1 MPGVSPVTTR
11 LATKELS
18 LAIHSWGGDGA
29 PVLLSHATG
38 FHGQAWAEVAQ
49 QLVEAGRQVWSF
61 DFRGHGDSDAPSLA
75 VDDYAW
81 AGFARDVAAVA
92 DALELTGRPDLLVA
106 GHSKGAA
113 ALLLAEA
120 DRPDSFARIWAYEP
134 IVFRPGAEGAPRN
147 DFLASSARKR
157 RNAWDS
163 IEAARASYASKPPLN
178 QMTDASLRAYVDY
191 GFRDRGDGVFE
202 LKCPPEVEAQVY
214 TMAPEN
220 GAFDRLPKINA
231 PVHVVVGELSRS
243 IDPRLGA
250 EIVDQL
256 PHGTLEVMPG
266 LDHFGPQQDP
276 DACVASLL
284 RFADQV
290 PTH

>member
-1 MPGVSPVTTR
+1 MLPVTTHLSTPELT
-11 LATKELS
+11 LAV
-18 LAIHSWGGDGA
+18 HDWGGVGA

-38 FHGQAWAEVAQ
+38 FHGLVWAEVATA
-49 QLVEAGRQVWSF
+49 LVAAGRHVWSF
-61 DFRGHGDSDAPSLA
+61 DFRGHGDSDAPPLDTES
-75 VDDYAW
+75 YSW

-92 DALELTGRPDLLVA
+92 DALELTGHPDLVAA

-120 DRPDSFARIWAYEP
+120 DRPGSFARIWAYEP
-134 IVFRPGAEGAPRN
+134 IVFKAGAEGAPRN
-147 DFLASSARKR
+147 DFLANSARKR
-157 RNAWDS
+157 RNEWES

-202 LKCPPEVEAQVY
+202 LKCRPEVEAQVY

-220 GAFDRLPKINA
+220 GAFERLLQIKV
-231 PVHVVVGELSRS
+231 PVQVVVGEVSRS
-243 IDPRLGA
+243 IDPRFGA
-250 EIVDQL
+250 VIADAL
-256 PHGTLEVMPG
+256 PNGTLEVMAG

-276 DACVASLL
+276 AMCVASIR
-284 RFADQV
+284 RFS
-290 PTH
+290 T